1 MGALDP
7 SVYKEL
13 FMKKPSN
20 LGELSAS
27 NLTKQKT
34 IEDTVIAQ
42 ITNEFLSLKQII
54 IDSVKSEVM
63 SFLNDLKSELK
74 TDQSQLLN
82 QISDSNKA
90 LHERIDT
97 LIDQEAISS
106 HLDQLDTRLSQ
117 IEERITQIDE
127 KAQTTLTSLTNQV
140 DTNLGTYANHV
151 DEEIASRIKSEK
163 QDYERFLSE
172 QQTWRSELITSIN
185 RQNQLPVILWVIFLS
200 LLAISLGI
208 NISVLVEW
216 RIWSTFMITSLLMIL
231 FILTCCGIYLAY
243 QQLTRE
249 D

>member
-1 MGALDP
+1 MGALDLF
-7 SVYKEL
+7 VYKEL

-42 ITNEFLSLKQII
+42 ITNEFSSLKQII

-151 DEEIASRIKSEK
+151 NEEIASRIKSEK

-172 QQTWRSELITSIN
+172 QQTWRSKLITSIN

-200 LLAISLGI
+200 LLAISLCVNLTVII
-208 NISVLVEW
+208 NW
-216 RIWSTFMITSLLMIL
+216 KIWTEFMTASLGVIIFTLI
-231 FILTCCGIYLAY
+231 CCGIYQVY
-243 QQLTRE
+243 QNLR
-249 D
+249 